1 MDLDDLHLA
10 VVIAREGSLTAAS
23 ARLGITPPTLS
34 KAVARLERATKVQL
48 FERLA
53 RGMRPTEL
61 GQAFLDRARAID
73 LAAGDMYAALRD
85 LRQARAGVLRCGFG
99 QGVPDRWVLPMATTL
114 AGDGVRLDLAGG
126 MTDQLMRGVGLGEL
140 EFAVLGLAATPAESL
155 AWQPLL
161 DDPMR
166 PLAPAGHSLA
176 RGRRAATWS
185 QLAQARWIVP
195 ASGTSSYA
203 EFERNFAAHGLAI
216 PAPLIASRSSQRELQ
231 LALALDALVLL
242 PRSLLKERAVSEEF
256 ALVAPTGGWQ
266 SERRLGIVSRAG
278 GYLSPAAQRA
288 MTLLRE
294 AVAAQ
299 P

>member
-1 MDLDDLHLA
+1 MNLDDLHLA
-10 VVIAREGSLTAAS
+10 IVIAREGSLTAAS

-61 GQAFLDRARAID
+61 GQAFLDRARSID
-73 LAAGDMYAALRD
+73 LAAGDLHAALRD

-99 QGVPDRWVLPMATTL
+99 QGVPDRWILPMATAL
-114 AGDGVRLDLAGG
+114 AGDGVRLDLTGG
-126 MTDQLMRGVGLGEL
+126 MTDLLMRSIGLGEL
-140 EFAVLGLAATPAESL
+140 EFAVLGLAAAPPEGY

-161 DDPMR
+161 DDPMQ
-166 PLAPAGHSLA
+166 PLAPNGHALA
-176 RGRRAATWS
+176 RGRRVAGWS

-195 ASGTSSYA
+195 ASGTSSHA
-203 EFERNFAAHGLAI
+203 EFERNFAAQGLAT
-216 PAPLIASRSSQRELQ
+216 PAPLVASRSSQRELP
-231 LALALDALVLL
+231 LALVLDALVLV
-242 PRSLLKERAVSEEF
+242 PRSLRKEPDVQAQF
-256 ALVAPTGGWQ
+256 ALVTPAGGWQ

-278 GYLSPAAQRA
+278 GYLSPTARRA
-288 MTLLRE
+288 MALLQQ
-294 AVAAQ
+294 AVEAQ

>member
-1 MDLDDLHLA
+1 MNLDDIHLA
-10 VVIAREGSLTAAS
+10 IVIAREGSLTAAS

-61 GQAFLDRARAID
+61 GQAFLDRARSID
-73 LAAGDMYAALRD
+73 LAAGDLHAALRD

-99 QGVPDRWVLPMATTL
+99 QGVPDRWVLPMATAL
-114 AGDGVRLDLAGG
+114 AGDGVRLDLTGG
-126 MTDQLMRGVGLGEL
+126 MTDLLMRSIGLGEL
-140 EFAVLGLAATPAESL
+140 EFAVLGLAAAPPEGY

-161 DDPMR
+161 DDPMQ
-166 PLAPAGHSLA
+166 PLAPNGHALA
-176 RGRRAATWS
+176 RGRRAASWS

-195 ASGTSSYA
+195 ASGTSSHA
-203 EFERNFAAHGLAI
+203 EFERNFAAQGLAT
-216 PAPLIASRSSQRELQ
+216 PAPLVASRSSQRELP
-231 LALALDALVLL
+231 LALALDALVLV
-242 PRSLLKERAVSEEF
+242 PRSLLKEPGVQAQF
-256 ALVAPTGGWQ
+256 ARVAPPGGWQ

-278 GYLSPAAQRA
+278 GYLSPTAQRA
-288 MTLLRE
+288 MALLQQ

>member
-1 MDLDDLHLA
+1 MNLDDLHLA

-23 ARLGITPPTLS
+23 AQLGITPPTLS

-61 GQAFLDRARAID
+61 GQAFLDRARGID
-73 LAAGDMYAALRD
+73 LAAADLHAALRD

-99 QGVPDRWVLPMATTL
+99 QGVPDRWVLPMATAL
-114 AGDGVRLDLAGG
+114 ARDGVRLDLAGS
-126 MTDQLMRGVGLGEL
+126 MTDLLLRSVSLGEL
-140 EFAVLGLAATPAESL
+140 EFAVLGLAAAPAEGF

-161 DDPMR
+161 DDPMQ
-166 PLAPAGHSLA
+166 PLAPNGHALA
-176 RGRRAATWS
+176 RSRRAASWS

-195 ASGTSSYA
+195 ASGTSSHA
-203 EFERNFAAHGLAI
+203 EFARNFAAQGLAT
-216 PAPLIASRSSQRELQ
+216 PAPLVASRSSQRELP
-231 LALALDALVLL
+231 LALALDALVLV
-242 PRSLLKERAVSEEF
+242 PRSLLKEPGVQAQF
-256 ALVAPTGGWQ
+256 ARVAPAGGWQ

-278 GYLSPAAQRA
+278 GYLSPTAQRA
-288 MTLLRE
+288 MALLRQ